1 MVKKVGSLANFNI
14 FLFLVKFKDLNEIK
28 LYQLFRLI
36 IIIIYIMIYK
46 EIKNKEYDKIAYRA

>member
-1 MVKKVGSLANFNI
+1 MVKKVGSLAIFNI
-14 FLFLVKFKDLNEIK
+14 FLFLVKFKDEIK